1 MLLFNAAPHDSAA
14 SSICS
19 FFYSDIL
26 AAFTYSL
33 VIKTDKSQQP
43 FQISLLATVIS
54 PKTIDYMNWHKLTI
68 PETFELLGSSEHG
81 LRSTIAEEKL
91 IEFGP
96 NELQEGKKKSV
107 LGILLAQ
114 FKDVMILI
122 LLAAAIISGI
132 IGDLTD
138 TIVILVIVLL
148 NAIIGFFQEYR
159 AEKAMQALKQMAV
172 TQARVLRDGTS
183 SWLPATALVPG
194 DVVLLEA
201 GNALPAD
208 VRIVESV
215 NLKIEE
221 AALTGE
227 SHAIDKIS
235 QRLEL
240 DDIPLGD
247 KKNMAFKGTF
257 VTYGRGTAVVVAT
270 GMQTELGRIAKM
282 LQEDESLT
290 PLQQRLASFGKKLSV
305 LVLLLCILF
314 FVAGWLRGE
323 DVVKMI
329 MTSISLAV
337 AAIPEALPAVITI
350 SLALAAK
357 RMIRFNSLIRKLP
370 AVETLGSVTYICTD
384 KTGTL
389 TKNKMHVEDILVD
402 GKLYERNAI
411 ADVQQSNNVQLL
423 LHAFALNND
432 AVTDDDNNIKG
443 DSTEVA
449 LMEVA
454 KEQHIAADA
463 WPRLA
468 EIAFDADRKLMTT
481 FHSYNN
487 AVISFTKGAP
497 DILLQRCGNIDLAA
511 MQQTVDE
518 MAAKGHRILG
528 FAYRMWDELP
538 HDLSADL
545 HETDLQFLGLTGI
558 IDPPRE
564 EVFDAVKQCKTAGI
578 VPVMI
583 TGDHPLTAKTI
594 AERIGILN
602 NEKDLVITGQQL
614 AAMDDDSFLSKVER
628 IKVYARVSPEQK
640 LQIVKML
647 QQKGHY
653 VAMTGDGVNDA
664 PSLKRANI
672 GIAMGITGTDVSKEA
687 AHMILLDDNF
697 STIVKAVREG
707 RRIYDNILKFIKYLM
722 TTNSGELWTLLLGP
736 MIGLPV
742 ALLPIH
748 ILWINLVSD
757 GLPAISLSFEKA
769 EKNVMDRPP
778 RPPQQSVFAN
788 GRGLHMIWVGMLMA
802 GIALSAQAWAINHGL
817 HWQSIVFN
825 VLCLSQ
831 MGHVLAIRS
840 ETQSFF
846 SAGMFSNKPLI
857 AAVGLALL
865 LQIAI
870 TYIPFLQ
877 PIFQTEALTLQEFLL
892 VGAAS
897 SLVFI
902 AVEIEKKISNSRRE
916 KQRRVEVGM

>member
-1 MLLFNAAPHDSAA
+1 
-14 SSICS
+14 
-19 FFYSDIL
+19 
-26 AAFTYSL
+26 
-33 VIKTDKSQQP
+33 
-43 FQISLLATVIS
+43 
-54 PKTIDYMNWHKLTI
+54 MNWHRLSI
-68 PETFELLGSSEHG
+68 EETFELLDTNPQG
-81 LRSTIAEEKL
+81 LSISDAEEK
-91 IEFGP
+91 FMQYGS
-96 NELQEGKKKSV
+96 NELQEGKKKGV
-107 LGILLAQ
+107 AGMLFDQ

-138 TIVILVIVLL
+138 TIVILVIVVL
-148 NAIIGFFQEYR
+148 NAVIGFFQEYR

-172 TQARVLRDGTS
+172 TQARVLRGGQS
-183 SWLPATALVPG
+183 NWLPATALVPG
-194 DVVLLEA
+194 DVILLEA
-201 GNALPAD
+201 GNAVPAD
-208 VRIVESV
+208 IRIVESV

-227 SHAIDKIS
+227 SHAIDKITHS
-235 QRLEL
+235 LET
-240 DDIPLGD
+240 DDLPIGD
-247 KKNMAFKGTF
+247 RSNMAFKGTF
-257 VTYGRGTAVVVAT
+257 VTYGRGTGIVIAT

-282 LQEDESLT
+282 LQEEETLT
-290 PLQQRLASFGKKLSV
+290 PLQQRMASFGKKLSI
-305 LVLLLCILF
+305 LVLFLCVLF

-323 DVVKMI
+323 DMVKMVL
-329 MTSISLAV
+329 TSISLAV

-389 TKNKMHVEDILVD
+389 TKNKMHVEDVFVNGQLVERKELASITEQPD
-402 GKLYERNAI
+402 GKRM
-411 ADVQQSNNVQLL
+411 LL
-423 LHAFALNND
+423 AFALNND
-432 AVTDDDNNIKG
+432 AVEDAEKNIKG
-443 DSTEVA
+443 DSTEIA

-454 KEQHIAADA
+454 LEQNIKATD

-468 EIAFDADRKLMTT
+468 EIAFDSERKLMTT
-481 FHSYNN
+481 FHEHDNKI
-487 AVISFTKGAP
+487 ISFTKGAP
-497 DILLQRCGNIDLAA
+497 DILLHRCQNINAEKLL
-511 MQQTVDE
+511 QQVNE
-518 MAAKGHRILG
+518 MAAKGHRVLG
-528 FAYRMWDELP
+528 FAYRYWDVMPAEPDVLV
-538 HDLSADL
+538 
-545 HETDLQFLGLTGI
+545 HETGLQFLGLAGI
-558 IDPPRE
+558 IDPPRD
-564 EVFDAVKQCKTAGI
+564 EVFDAVAQCKTAGI
-578 VPVMI
+578 VPVII

-594 AERIGILN
+594 AQRVGILQS
-602 NEKDLVITGQQL
+602 ESELVITGKEL
-614 AAMDDDSFLSKVER
+614 AALDSDSFLAKVEK
-628 IKVYARVSPEQK
+628 IKVYARVSPDQK
-640 LQIVKML
+640 LHIVKTL

-653 VAMTGDGVNDA
+653 VAMTGDGINDA

-769 EKNVMDRPP
+769 EKDIMNRPP
-778 RPPQQSVFAN
+778 RPPQQTVFAN
-788 GRGLHMIWVGMLMA
+788 GRGMHMIWVGMLMA
-802 GIALSAQAWAINHGL
+802 GISLSAQAWAINNDL
-817 HWQSIVFN
+817 HWQTIVFN

-840 ETQSFF
+840 EKQSLF
-846 SAGMFSNKPLI
+846 SIGIFSNKPLI
-857 AAVGLALL
+857 GAVLIALL
-865 LQIAI
+865 LQFII
-870 TYIPFLQ
+870 TYTPFLQ
-877 PIFQTEALTLQEFLL
+877 PIFQTESLSLYEFVI

-897 SLVFI
+897 SLVFF
-902 AVEIEKKISNSRRE
+902 AVEIEKIVSRRRE
-916 KQRRVEVGM
+916 KMK

>member
-1 MLLFNAAPHDSAA
+1 
-14 SSICS
+14 
-19 FFYSDIL
+19 
-26 AAFTYSL
+26 
-33 VIKTDKSQQP
+33 
-43 FQISLLATVIS
+43 
-54 PKTIDYMNWHKLTI
+54 MNWHRLSI
-68 PETFELLGSSEHG
+68 PEVFELLGTSNKG
-81 LRSTIAEEKL
+81 LSTNAAEEKL
-91 IEFGP
+91 LQVGP
-96 NELQEGKKKSV
+96 NELQEGKKKSIA
-107 LGILLAQ
+107 GILLAQ
-114 FKDVMILI
+114 FKDVMIII

-138 TIVILVIVLL
+138 TVVILIIVLL
-148 NAIIGFFQEYR
+148 NAVIGFFQEYR

-172 TQARVLRDGTS
+172 TQARLLRDGNIN
-183 SWLPATALVPG
+183 WLPATVLVPG
-194 DVVLLEA
+194 DIILLEA
-201 GNALPAD
+201 GNAVPAD
-208 VRIVESV
+208 VRIIESV

-227 SHAIDKIS
+227 SHAIDKIIHA
-235 QRLEL
+235 LEA
-240 DDIPLGD
+240 DDLPLGD

-257 VTYGRGTAVVVAT
+257 VTYGRGTAVVIAT

-282 LQEDESLT
+282 LQEDETLT
-290 PLQQRLASFGKKLSV
+290 PLQQRMASFGKKLSV
-305 LVLLLCILF
+305 LVLFLCILF

-323 DVVKMI
+323 DITKMI
-329 MTSISLAV
+329 LTSISLAV

-370 AVETLGSVTYICTD
+370 AVETLGSVSYICTD

-389 TKNKMHVEDILVD
+389 TKNKMHVEDVFVN
-402 GKLYERNAI
+402 GKLYERNALAAI
-411 ADVQQSNNVQLL
+411 KQEEDVMLL

-432 AVTDDDNNIKG
+432 AVEDGDKVIKG

-449 LMEVA
+449 LMEVSTA
-454 KEQHIAADA
+454 YNILPDT

-468 EIAFDADRKLMTT
+468 EIAFDAERKLMTT
-481 FHSYNN
+481 FHSHDNKI
-487 AVISFTKGAP
+487 ISFTKGAP
-497 DILLQRCGNIDLAA
+497 DILLQQCENIDLPL
-511 MQQTVDE
+511 MEKQVDD
-518 MAAKGHRILG
+518 MAAEGHRILG
-528 FAYRMWDELP
+528 FAYRYWDALP
-538 HDLSADL
+538 ENPDIEI
-545 HETDLQFLGLTGI
+545 HEKGLQFLGLAGI

-564 EVFDAVKQCKTAGI
+564 EVFDAVAQCKTAGI

-594 AERIGILN
+594 AQRIGILSN
-602 NEKDLVITGQQL
+602 DNDIVITGQQL
-614 AAMDDDSFLSKVER
+614 AAMDNDVFLAKVEK

-640 LQIVKML
+640 LQIVKTL

-769 EKNVMDRPP
+769 EKDIMNRPP
-778 RPPQQSVFAN
+778 RPPQQTVFAN

-817 HWQSIVFN
+817 HWQTIVFN

-840 ETQSFF
+840 EKQSLFT
-846 SAGMFSNKPLI
+846 AGIFSNKPLI
-857 AAVGLALL
+857 GAVVIAVL
-865 LQIAI
+865 LQFVI
-870 TYIPFLQ
+870 TYTPFLQ
-877 PIFQTEALTLQEFLL
+877 PIFQTEALTLNEFLL

-897 SLVFI
+897 SLVFF
-902 AVEIEKKISNSRRE
+902 AVEIEKIISRRRE
-916 KQRRVEVGM
+916 KRSK

>member
-1 MLLFNAAPHDSAA
+1 
-14 SSICS
+14 
-19 FFYSDIL
+19 
-26 AAFTYSL
+26 
-33 VIKTDKSQQP
+33 
-43 FQISLLATVIS
+43 
-54 PKTIDYMNWHKLTI
+54 MNWHRLSI
-68 PETFELLGSSEHG
+68 AETYELLGTTRQG
-81 LRSTIAEEKL
+81 LSASAAEEKL
-91 IEFGP
+91 MQVGP
-96 NELQEGKKKSV
+96 NELQESKKKSIA
-107 LGILLAQ
+107 GMLLAQ

-138 TIVILVIVLL
+138 TIVILIIVLL

-172 TQARVLRDGTS
+172 TQARVLRDGYTA
-183 SWLPATALVPG
+183 WLPATVLVPG
-194 DVVLLEA
+194 DVILLEA
-201 GNALPAD
+201 GNAVPAD
-208 VRIVESV
+208 VRIAESV
-215 NLKIEE
+215 NLKVEE

-227 SHAIDKIS
+227 SHAIDKIIHA
-235 QRLEL
+235 LES
-240 DDIPLGD
+240 DDLPLGD

-257 VTYGRGTAVVVAT
+257 VTYGRGTAVVIAT

-282 LQEDESLT
+282 LQEDETLT
-290 PLQQRLASFGKKLSV
+290 PLQQRMASFGKKLSV
-305 LVLLLCILF
+305 LVLFLCILF

-323 DVVKMI
+323 DVAKMV

-389 TKNKMHVEDILVD
+389 TKNKMHVEDVFVN
-402 GKLYERNAI
+402 GELYERSVLPI
-411 ADVQQSNNVQLL
+411 IKQQEQVNLL

-432 AVTDDDNNIKG
+432 AVAGDDKIIKG
-443 DSTEVA
+443 DSTEIA
-449 LMEVA
+449 LLEVA
-454 KEQHIAADA
+454 REQNIQSDT

-468 EIAFDADRKLMTT
+468 EIAFDSDRKLMTT
-481 FHSYNN
+481 FHSHDKKI
-487 AVISFTKGAP
+487 ISFTKGAP
-497 DILLQRCGNIDLAA
+497 DILLQRCAAIDLTA
-511 MQQTVDE
+511 MQQQVDD

-528 FAYRMWDELP
+528 FAYRYWDALP
-538 HDLSADL
+538 QNPDIEI
-545 HETDLQFLGLTGI
+545 HETGLQFLGLTGI

-564 EVFDAVKQCKTAGI
+564 EVFDAVAQCKTAGI

-594 AERIGILN
+594 AERIGILSSN
-602 NEKDLVITGQQL
+602 NDLVITGQQL
-614 AAMDDDSFLSKVER
+614 AAMDNDNFLDKVER

-757 GLPAISLSFEKA
+757 GLPAISLSFEKG
-769 EKNVMDRPP
+769 EKDIMNRPP

-802 GIALSAQAWAINHGL
+802 GIALSAQAWAINNGL
-817 HWQSIVFN
+817 HWQTIVFN

-831 MGHVLAIRS
+831 MGHVMAIRS
-840 ETQSFF
+840 DNQSLFR
-846 SAGMFSNKPLI
+846 AGLFSNKPLI
-857 AAVGLALL
+857 GAVFIALL
-865 LQIAI
+865 LQIVV
-870 TYIPFLQ
+870 TYTPFLQ
-877 PIFQTEALTLQEFLL
+877 PIFQTESLTLHEFLV
-892 VGAAS
+892 VGALS
-897 SLVFI
+897 SIVFF
-902 AVEIEKKISNSRRE
+902 AVEIEKAVFKRTRSTHSTDL
-916 KQRRVEVGM
+916 